1 MSYAVEKS
9 GKFTSPIFGSRF
21 AATCLLLVLLLAARA
36 AAQGEPAANVG
47 DRPKH
52 ADRVKSDYKNNL
64 AKFKGMPDV
73 LVLPGLIA
81 NRKEQRVRI
90 MAEATGLTEGTILD
104 FLLIGPSSGR
114 GYEALAWS
122 HARPS
127 DVHKAL
133 EFIGMRPG
141 QPFSPARLRF
151 WSKGE
156 RVRMT
161 VGPIEADEL
170 IPFECLVTDKNTGE
184 PLPADGF
191 VFTGSL
197 MVTKP
202 GERSQ
207 RVYAAD
213 FLQPQSIASIFND
226 PIAVLDVPRRAR
238 LSEVYGKQVVGLEYD
253 FNRNELLSI
262 VIEPE
267 HKDGRR
273 RVRELSLDIRSSSP
287 ATIPQ
292 EPVSRQAATVGNP
305 LANFEF
311 LLTDAAG
318 KSISDNRDLV
328 AVLGVFD
335 TLTKNGHDP
344 YVSVRF
350 DRAMPL
356 TDVRKLCRIIGAIDS
371 ESGIRVEP
379 PAAGQLYYRAL
390 LPSAEWKDRENR
402 ILQPWELR
410 LVQAGDKISG
420 TLTLV
425 ESSLS
430 DDGSEPKVK
439 VTKFD
444 VDSAEAIRKRLDA
457 DAKRR
462 REAGRDPRPPI
473 LLVFADG
480 DLTYGRLLDFLSRAL
495 ATHNTI
501 HVFLESH
508 HPNPVAEDL

>member
-1 MSYAVEKS
+1 MSCAVEKS
-9 GKFTSPIFGSRF
+9 GNLISPIFGSRF

-36 AAQGEPAANVG
+36 AAQGELPANYG

-52 ADRVKSDYKNNL
+52 GDRVKSDYENNL
-64 AKFKGMPDV
+64 AKFKGIPDV

-90 MAEATGLTEGTILD
+90 MAEATGLTEGTTLD
-104 FLLIGPSSGR
+104 FLLIGPGSGR

-133 EFIGMRPG
+133 EFIGVRPG

-156 RVRMT
+156 RVRLT
-161 VGPIEADEL
+161 IGPLEADEL
-170 IPFECLVTDKNTGE
+170 IPFESLVTDKNTGE

-191 VFTGSL
+191 VFTGSR
-197 MVTKP
+197 MVTNP

-238 LSEVYGKQVVGLEYD
+238 LSEVYGTQVVSPEYD
-253 FNRNELLSI
+253 FERNELLSI

-267 HKDGRR
+267 YKDGRR
-273 RVRELSLDIRSSSP
+273 RVRELTLDVRLSSP
-287 ATIPQ
+287 ATTPQ
-292 EPVSRQAATVGNP
+292 EPVSRRSPTVGSP

-311 LLTDAAG
+311 LLTDSTG
-318 KSISDNRDLV
+318 KSIGENRDLV
-328 AVLGVFD
+328 TVLDEFN
-335 TLTKNGHDP
+335 TLVKKGHDP

-350 DRAMPL
+350 DRTMPL
-356 TDVRKLCRIIGAIDS
+356 TDVRRLCRTIGAIDS

-402 ILQPWELR
+402 ILQPRELR
-410 LVQAGDKISG
+410 LAQAGGKISG

-425 ESSLS
+425 ESSS
-430 DDGSEPKVK
+430 PDGGSEPKLK
-439 VTKFD
+439 VTEFD
-444 VDSAEAIRKRLDA
+444 VDSSEAIRERLDA
-457 DAKRR
+457 DAERR
-462 REAGRDPRPPI
+462 REAGRDPAPPI

-480 DLTYGRLLDFLSRAL
+480 DIAYGRLLDFLSRAL

-501 HVFLESH
+501 HVFLESR
-508 HPNPVAEDL
+508 HPDRAAEKP